1 VVVVVVVTATAMVAV
16 EVAAAMAAMVAVA
29 AEAAEEEE
37 EVADDGR
44 AGSMVLPCE
53 DRTTGLRPRALL
65 VRERCRLKA
74 WW

>member
-29 AEAAEEEE
+29 AEAEE

-44 AGSMVLPCE
+44 AGSMVLLCE
-53 DRTTGLRPRALL
+53 DRTTGLRLRALSAKG
-65 VRERCRLKA
+65 RCRLKA